1 MLRISRLRCLIA
13 IVMVSLC
20 AGCITDKD
28 DDGTHAEAM
37 LEKGESLMA
46 SGRYP
51 EALMTLLQAAEL
63 ADSDSVPD
71 LSMNIHLLTADIYQ
85 RDGYTDRAV
94 YHLRQALRFG
104 RLADS
109 PTVPDIWTSLA
120 IAYSENKDFDIAT
133 ATADSILLRYSHLK
147 EDNPEAWAQTNLR
160 LLEVYVN
167 ASDTAKSAKS
177 FTVASAGI
185 ERPLESREYVTV
197 GRMYGNAGDCR
208 MAHVYLDSALKTAR
222 TPADTMACRL
232 RLGEI
237 LRMEGRDQE
246 AVMAEHSYYEWLGTS
261 VSERLRE
268 EPIRVEAE
276 FNQWKCARQRH
287 KTGAF
292 LTYGGVAAA
301 VIAIAVIA
309 IVIFWRR
316 RRLLDGKRIDGI
328 EEQLESMHARLKE
341 IDTEILSRSAEKGDV
356 ADNNDSRT
364 RKLMMEK
371 VVFANRIADIRSK
384 CGNDGQ
390 DDSTLPDVTA
400 TFRSEGSRQQF
411 YGFGRL
417 LMESPMRDYES
428 EDGVA
433 KSWEMCKRKQ
443 KALPKPEDGM
453 TLKEEDLHLY
463 LLQECGLT
471 VKAVA
476 MVLDVPQKTV
486 YTRLTRL
493 RTKIESLRNPPENTE
508 D

>member
-13 IVMVSLC
+13 IVMAWLC
-20 AGCITDKD
+20 AGCITDTD

-37 LEKGESLMA
+37 LEKGKAEMA

-85 RDGYTDRAV
+85 RDGYMDRAAH
-94 YHLRQALRFG
+94 HLRKALRFG

-120 IAYSENKDFDIAT
+120 IAYSENKDFDMAT
-133 ATADSILLRYSHLK
+133 ATADSILLRYSRLK
-147 EDNPEAWAQTNLR
+147 ADNPEAWAQTNLR

-167 ASDTAKSAKS
+167 ARDTVRSSECFA
-177 FTVASAGI
+177 ASAGI
-185 ERPLESREYVTV
+185 ERPMESRQYVTV

-268 EPIRVEAE
+268 EPIRIEAE
-276 FNQWKCARQRH
+276 FNQWKCARQRQ

-301 VIAIAVIA
+301 VIAIAGIA

-341 IDTEILSRSAEKGDV
+341 IDTEIQSRSAEKGDV

-364 RKLMMEK
+364 LKLMMEK

-417 LMESPMRDYES
+417 LMKSPVHDYES
-428 EDGVA
+428 EDGVM

-443 KALPKPEDGM
+443 KALPKLEDGM

>member
-1 MLRISRLRCLIA
+1 MLGISRLKCLIA
-13 IVMVSLC
+13 IVMAGIC
-20 AGCITDKD
+20 AGCMTDTGD
-28 DDGTHAEAM
+28 NGTHAEAM
-37 LEKGESLMA
+37 LEKGKAEMA

-51 EALMTLLQAAEL
+51 EALMTLLQGAEL
-63 ADSDSVPD
+63 ADSDSLPD
-71 LSMNIHLLTADIYQ
+71 LSMTIHQLAADIYQ
-85 RDGYTDRAV
+85 RDGYMDRAV
-94 YHLRQALRFG
+94 YHLRQALHFG

-109 PTVPDIWTSLA
+109 PTVPDIWTGLA
-120 IAYSENKDFDIAT
+120 IAYSENKDFDMAT
-133 ATADSILLRYSHLK
+133 ATADSILLRYSRLK
-147 EDNPEAWAQTNLR
+147 ADNSEAWAQTNLR

-167 ASDTAKSAKS
+167 AGDTAKSTKS

-185 ERPLESREYVTV
+185 ERPMESREYVTV

-237 LRMEGRDQE
+237 LRKEGRDQE
-246 AVMAEHSYYEWLGTS
+246 AVKMEHSYYEWLGTS

-276 FNQWKCARQRH
+276 FNQWKLTKQRQ

-292 LTYGGVAAA
+292 LTYGGIAAA
-301 VIAIAVIA
+301 VTAIAVIA

-316 RRLLDGKRIDGI
+316 RRLLDGKRIGGI

-341 IDTEILSRSAEKGDV
+341 IDTEIQARSAEKGDV

-417 LMESPMRDYES
+417 LMERPVHDYES
-428 EDGVA
+428 EDGVM

-443 KALPKPEDGM
+443 KALPKLEDGM

-493 RTKIESLRNPPENTE
+493 STKIESLRHPPETTE